1 MGRHKGSKNKITTIK
16 TDIFESIA
24 PSIEVTEK
32 KIKTLAICELCGA
45 EIKCSPV
52 NLNLTYL
59 TGKGEFHR
67 NCKDRLHICDKC
79 ANELSDVIDKFI
91 TSKNKK
97 LNRFNMEG

>member
-1 MGRHKGSKNKITTIK
+1 MGRHKGSKNKTITTKIN
-16 TDIFESIA
+16 IFESVA

-32 KIKTLAICELCGA
+32 KIKTISICEICGA

-67 NCKDRLHICDKC
+67 NCKDRLRICDKC

-91 TSKNKK
+91 ISKNKK
-97 LNRFNMEG
+97 LNKFNME